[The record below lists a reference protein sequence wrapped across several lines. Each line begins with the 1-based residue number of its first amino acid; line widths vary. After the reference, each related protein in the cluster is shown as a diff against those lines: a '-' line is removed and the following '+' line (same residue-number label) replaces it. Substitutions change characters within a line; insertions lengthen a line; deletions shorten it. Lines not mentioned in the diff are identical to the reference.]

1 MPGALMQLVAYG
13 AQDIY
18 ITGNPQVTF
27 FKVVYRRHT
36 NFAYET
42 IEQTFQGKSIDFGTI
57 NNCATI
63 SRNGDLVQQM
73 YLEIIMPNLTVYNNS
88 SVDVTSTATWTYGVG
103 NALISQAWLQIGG
116 QTIDTHYG
124 EWMNIWNELSLP
136 DNKRNLYDSMVGNM
150 VYVAADAQKTVM
162 TVNEQYRL
170 YIPLQFWFNRN
181 SGLALPLIALQYH
194 DVQLWL
200 NIRAIDELIN
210 SDTGISYVINTNP
223 QIKLWVNYVF
233 LDTDERRRFSQAT
246 HEYLIE
252 QVQKTDDKVVNA
264 GTVST
269 SFTLNIYHPVK
280 EINWVFVDFIHAT
293 KNNYNTG
300 NRWLHFGKYFEA
312 GLDVDTNRDVYMQDM
327 FGTAK
332 LLFNGQDR
340 FIEQPADYFRRIQ
353 NFEHHTNYPRTPLLP
368 ACPQNVTRIGFR
380 QYIYNYSF
388 AISPEE
394 HQPSG
399 TCNFSRLENSTLWL
413 KFIDPI
419 TGSNLYTIEHD
430 YYIKIFATNY
440 NILRIISGMGGLAYS
455 S

>member
-42 IEQTFQGKSIDFGTI
+42 IQQTFKQTEPTFGTI

-63 SRNGDLVQQM
+63 SRTGDLVQQM
-73 YLEIIMPNLTVYNNS
+73 YLEIILPKLTVTNN
-88 SVDVTSTATWTYGVG
+88 VGTDVTSTATWTYGIG

-136 DNKRNLYDSMVGNM
+136 DSKRNLYDSMVGNL
-150 VYVAADAQKTVM
+150 VNVTADAQKTVM

-170 YIPLQFWFNRN
+170 YIPLLFWFNRN

-194 DVQLWL
+194 DVQLWMD
-200 NIRAIDELIN
+200 IRPINQLIN
-210 SDTGISYVINTNP
+210 SATGVDYVINTDP
-223 QIKLWVNYVF
+223 QFKLWVNYIF
-233 LDTDERRRFSQAT
+233 LDTDERRRFSQAS

-252 QVQKTDDKVVNA
+252 QVQISDGNVVDV

-269 SFTLNIYHPVK
+269 SYLLNIYHPVK
-280 EINWVFVDFIHAT
+280 EITWVFVDNIHST
-293 KNNYNTG
+293 KNNYNSG
-300 NRWLHFGKYFEA
+300 NRWFHFGKYFET
-312 GLDVDTNRDVYMQDM
+312 GLDVDSNRDVYMQDM
-327 FGTAK
+327 FGSAK

-340 FIEQPADYFRRIQ
+340 FIEQPADYFRRVQIL
-353 NFEHHTNYPRTPLLP
+353 EHHTNYPRTPLLP
-368 ACPQNVTRIGFR
+368 GCPQNVTRSGFR

-399 TCNFSRLENSTLWL
+399 TSNFSRLENATIWF

-419 TGSNLYTIEHD
+419 TGNNLYTIGHS
-430 YYIKIFATNY
+430 YRIKIFATNY

>member
-18 ITGNPQVTF
+18 ITGNPQITF
-27 FKVVYRRHT
+27 FKIVYRRHT

-42 IEQTFQGKSIDFGTI
+42 IEQTFQGKSVDFGTI

-63 SRNGDLVQQM
+63 SRNGDLIQQM
-73 YLEIIMPNLTVYNNS
+73 YLEIVMPNLTVYNNS

-103 NALISQAWLQIGG
+103 NALISQAWIQIGG

-124 EWMNIWNELSLP
+124 EWMNIWNELTLP

-210 SDTGISYVINTNP
+210 SETGVSYVINTNP

-280 EINWVFVDFIHAT
+280 EINWAFIDFIHAT
-293 KNNYNTG
+293 KGNYNTG
-300 NRWLHFGKYFEA
+300 NRWLHFGKYFGA

-353 NFEHHTNYPRTPLLP
+353 HFEHHTNYPRTPLLP
-368 ACPQNVTRIGFR
+368 DCTQNVTRNGFR

-399 TCNFSRLENSTLWL
+399 TCNFSRLENSSILF

-419 TGSNLYTIEHD
+419 TGNNLYTINHD